1 MSNVQVQCDNRVRLA
16 GAILAATVWPEMEQ
30 AQEPHAVHYQAKVTR
45 QYMRQFGQKA
55 AVTRLNQMLQANMPI
70 YKPFAV
76 LTRCSWP
83 QLEPE
88 ERLPTNFADGLW
100 LYETT
105 KLFVEAD
112 LETALWQPHAA
123 DWNDATDQLTAIFEN
138 VCLTKFLSRLRGR
151 PLQRE
156 IVIYPNLLYPALR
169 PVVIQTRHYY
179 GLVLPPPKAVG
190 ESPPWSYAEAA
201 DWVLTTSCQQL
212 LRHVMVDG
220 LRGKAPAEQALLL
233 HAASTVFLEETLGSE
248 AASGYMRQ
256 LKRQC
261 NLSDLA
267 EAVEKL
273 KHRDEPQEIS

>member
-1 MSNVQVQCDNRVRLA
+1 VSKVQVQCDNRVRLA

-30 AQEPHAVHYQAKVTR
+30 VRETHAVHYQAKVTR
-45 QYMRQFGQKA
+45 QYMRQFSQKA
-55 AVTRLNQMLQANMPI
+55 AVTRLNQMLQADMPI

-88 ERLPTNFADGLW
+88 ERLPTTFADGLW

-105 KLFVEAD
+105 KLYAESD
-112 LETALWQPHAA
+112 LEAALWQPHAA
-123 DWNDATDQLTAIFEN
+123 DWAEATSQLAAIFEN
-138 VCLTKFLSRLRGR
+138 AALTEFLGRLRRR
-151 PLQRE
+151 PLQRT
-156 IVIYPNLLYPALR
+156 ILIYPNLLYPALQ

-190 ESPPWSYAEAA
+190 ESPPWPYAEAV

-212 LRHVMVDG
+212 LRHVMVDE
-220 LRGKAPAEQALLL
+220 LKGKAPGEQALLL
-233 HAASTVFLEETLGSE
+233 HAASSCFLEETLGRE
-248 AASGYMRQ
+248 AADAYMRQ

-261 NLSDLA
+261 NLSDLC

-273 KHRDEPQEIS
+273 KRKDESQEER